1 MKKIIN
7 LLPADTYTVIN
18 QTILTE
24 IDKKILIN
32 LYEPIIGPNA
42 ISLYLTLWS
51 DLDKLELMSKDY
63 THHHLMTI
71 LKSSLETIGEARRS
85 LEAVGLLKSFVKESD
100 NVNEYLYELYS
111 PLSAYEFFNHPV
123 LNVLLLNNL
132 GELEYNNIKNYYKK
146 INIRKDEFT
155 EITSS
160 MNDIYKVVT
169 PYEATNEEIRKQNSL
184 GLNIDN
190 ILEFDLIEASIPK
203 DLITSRTLNKKTKEL
218 LNQLAFVY
226 NIDTLKMIE
235 LIRLSINDIGVIDK
249 EKIRLNARKNYE
261 YNNNGSLPTIVYRSQ
276 PEHLKTP
283 TGDLSNRG
291 KMIQVFENTKPY
303 DFLRSRNRNH
313 KPTTR
318 ELKTIEHL
326 AIDFEL
332 PPGVINVL
340 VDYVLRVNEGR
351 FVPAYIEEIAS
362 TWSRNNIKTVPEA
375 MDQATKSYKKATKQV
390 KTIKPNVVVP
400 TPAWMKENIT
410 KEEMTKE
417 ELEELENMFQ
427 EYRR

>member
-1 MKKIIN
+1 MKKTIN
-7 LLPADTYTVIN
+7 ILPADIYTVIN

-24 IDKKILIN
+24 VDKKILIN

-51 DLDKLELMSKDY
+51 DLDKLEIMSKDY

-71 LKSSLETIGEARRS
+71 LKSSLDVINEARKS

-111 PLSAYEFFNHPV
+111 PISAYEFFNHPI

-146 INIRKDEFT
+146 INVKKDNYID
-155 EITSS
+155 ITTS
-160 MNDIYKVVT
+160 MNEIYKVVT
-169 PYEATNEEIRKQNSL
+169 PYEATNEEIRRQNSL

-203 DLITSRTLNKKTKEL
+203 DLVNNRTLNKKTKEL

-249 EKIRLNARKNYE
+249 DKIRTNARKNYE

-303 DFLRSRNRNH
+303 DFMKFRNH
-313 KPTTR
+313 GRKPTSG
-318 ELKTIEHL
+318 ELKLLEHL

-340 VDYVLRVNEGR
+340 VDYVLRVSDGR
-351 FVPAYIEEIAS
+351 LVPAYVEEIAS
-362 TWSRNNIKTVPEA
+362 TWSRNKIKTVPDA
-375 MDQATKSYKKATKQV
+375 MDQAAKSYKKTSKQPSKTTKAN
-390 KTIKPNVVVP
+390 TVVSAP
-400 TPAWMKENIT
+400 SWMKENIT
-410 KEEMTKE
+410 KEEMSKE

-427 EYRR
+427 EFR